1 MASNY
6 VILGLKSGATLQE
19 IKSKFRSLSK
29 QLHPDVNGG
38 DKSKTDRFVIV
49 LAAYE
54 ALLKGD
60 SGEKENFYN
69 GGQRGQAQQAAY
81 NQAQKQRD
89 YYAAQ
94 QAKKKAT
101 YRFINI
107 KKEGD
112 FYLVRLHLDGVYQ
125 IEICG
130 KNRKQVGNYSTSH
143 VYGDVNLKVSLADA
157 KKAEYMFRITLYD
170 GRGQWADITYKVTP
184 PKVSLYQKFKNLFK

>member
-6 VILGLKSGATLQE
+6 VILGLKSGATPQE

-54 ALLKGD
+54 ALLKGE

-69 GGQRGQAQQAAY
+69 E
-81 NQAQKQRD
+81 
-89 YYAAQ
+89 
-94 QAKKKAT
+94 AKKKAN
-101 YRFINI
+101 YRFIGV
-107 KKEGD
+107 KKDEEWY
-112 FYLVRLHLDGVYQ
+112 FVKLNLDGVYQ
-125 IEICG
+125 VEILG
-130 KNRKQVGNYSTSH
+130 KNYEQIGSYSTAH

-157 KKAEYMFRITLYD
+157 KKAEYLFRITMYD
-170 GRGQWADITYKVTP
+170 ARGNWAEKTIKVTP

>member
-54 ALLKGD
+54 ALLKGE

-69 GGQRGQAQQAAY
+69 RGQ
-81 NQAQKQRD
+81 
-89 YYAAQ
+89 
-94 QAKKKAT
+94 KKPAE
-101 YRFINI
+101 YRFVSI
-107 KKEGD
+107 KKDTE
-112 FYLVRLHLDGVYQ
+112 FYLVRLHLDDVYKV
-125 IEICG
+125 EIHG
-130 KNRKQVGNYSTSH
+130 KNYKKIGSYKTSH
-143 VYGDVNLKVSLADA
+143 VIGEVNLTVAFEEA
-157 KKAEYMFRITLYD
+157 KKADYMFRITLYD
-170 GRGQWADITYKVTP
+170 VKGNSAEITYKVEP
-184 PKVSLYQKFKNLFK
+184 PKVSLFQKFKNLFK